1 MLLVSRKNGKYNK
14 LSNKIIVCHKLYSDK
29 KPFTHYLNKWLPL
42 RSKEDFKENW
52 IAFKGKL
59 AICSTITTILN
70 DTLFST
76 DAVENSSTIYE
87 LNTFCTWHVKCIW
100 KKIHWVYFTAEFQK
114 LRYLNIIRSKYVQC
128 TCTLLNSQTFITT
141 WFVLF
146 FRKIDTKLD
155 FSATGIFRLSLST
168 AGCFGGYLLSIFNN
182 KMNCLLSE
190 SIDFHRPWSM
200 AMKLRQTGWET
211 FQHFKSTWLHAQAV
225 QTDHTCSQKQVF
237 CEAWWIC
244 SNNNRDGKGMT
255 KLPRNLFWGD
265 WHIRLDFMG
274 AGMY

>member
-76 DAVENSSTIYE
+76 DAVENSSSIYE

-100 KKIHWVYFTAEFQK
+100 KKKHWVYFTAEFQK
-114 LRYLNIIRSKYVQC
+114 LRYLNIIRNTYNVHVHYLIRRHLSRLGLYFSFAKLTQNLIS
-128 TCTLLNSQTFITT
+128 LL
-141 WFVLF
+141 
-146 FRKIDTKLD
+146 
-155 FSATGIFRLSLST
+155 
-168 AGCFGGYLLSIFNN
+168 
-182 KMNCLLSE
+182 
-190 SIDFHRPWSM
+190 
-200 AMKLRQTGWET
+200 
-211 FQHFKSTWLHAQAV
+211 
-225 QTDHTCSQKQVF
+225 QVF
-237 CEAWWIC
+237 FVSVYRQLGVLEGIC
-244 SNNNRDGKGMT
+244 FPFSTIKWT
-255 KLPRNLFWGD
+255 VYSLNLLTSTG
-265 WHIRLDFMG
+265 LDQWPWN
-274 AGMY
+274 